1 MVEPSN
7 SGTDEAHDAVRTAPL
22 LTFNKNVEDY
32 RKVSRLFD
40 STKMDINTSLTLKNK
55 WVIWE
60 QIVKKD
66 DQRHASDYKGHT
78 KPLVSFD
85 SVQKPEVVI
94 NRQSFWN
101 LWFNIPQPS
110 ELSTTK
116 RLARE
121 CVDGTEHFVDA
132 IMLFRQDIQPM
143 WEDPLNQDGG
153 HFDYRFRPNDVTQL
167 TVDEYWN
174 NIVLGLVG
182 SSIPQGEFINGVR
195 LVDKL
200 ASKYPVI
207 RIEVWF
213 KNLGESNDATQL
225 MKSIGTCMARRL
237 DGSVGPIPKGD
248 LKWH

>member
-1 MVEPSN
+1 
-7 SGTDEAHDAVRTAPL
+7 
-22 LTFNKNVEDY
+22 
-32 RKVSRLFD
+32 
-40 STKMDINTSLTLKNK
+40 
-55 WVIWE
+55 
-60 QIVKKD
+60 
-66 DQRHASDYKGHT
+66 
-78 KPLVSFD
+78 
-85 SVQKPEVVI
+85 
-94 NRQSFWN
+94 
-101 LWFNIPQPS
+101 
-110 ELSTTK
+110 
-116 RLARE
+116 
-121 CVDGTEHFVDA
+121 
-132 IMLFRQDIQPM
+132 M

-182 SSIPQGEFINGVR
+182 SSIPQGKFINGVR
-195 LVDKL
+195 LVCIVSYVQFSYVQVDKL

-237 DGSVGPIPKGD
+237 VCFRCVCWHDFQDGSVGPIPKGD